1 MSNIAL
7 AKKHLRHKMRE
18 SISQLSEFDK
28 QCESEQMVQYVVE
41 FISSNPN
48 IKTVAS
54 YAATKDELNL
64 DHLPASLP
72 KIQFCYP
79 KCEPN
84 GIMQFH
90 IVDQLSEML
99 PRTMGIREPDP
110 KIHQQVTARSIDLFI
125 CPAFAYSKGG
135 KRLGKGGG
143 YYDRY
148 LCKKRIDALTLGIV
162 FKCQKITHH
171 IPTEEH
177 DLLIDR
183 VL

>member
-1 MSNIAL
+1 MSNITL
-7 AKKHLRHKMRE
+7 AKKLLRSKMRE
-18 SISQLSEFDK
+18 SISRLSEYNK
-28 QCESEQMVQYVVE
+28 QCESEQMIQLIVE
-41 FISSNPN
+41 FINSNPN

-54 YAATKDELNL
+54 YAATKNELNL
-64 DHLPASLP
+64 DLLPASLP

-90 IVDQLSEML
+90 IVDELAGML
-99 PRTMGIREPDP
+99 ARTMGIREPDP
-110 KIHQQVTARSIDLFI
+110 KLHQQITADSIDLFI
-125 CPAFAYSKGG
+125 CPAFAYSEDG

-148 LCKKRIDALTLGIV
+148 LCNKRIDAMTLGIV

-183 VL
+183 IL